1 MKPDFFEALKDKLM
15 KSPTRKVDQ
24 FILKKAS
31 DHFEL
36 QQRST
41 IPWWTIFTGTT
52 VAVIALVVWLQ
63 VSENKKSNAM
73 LAESPEM
80 LKVMDD
86 VELLVEVSKYSDEE
100 WKIVMNGDS

>member
-1 MKPDFFEALKDKLM
+1 MAI
-15 KSPTRKVDQ
+15 V
-24 FILKKAS
+24 
-31 DHFEL
+31 
-36 QQRST
+36 
-41 IPWWTIFTGTT
+41 
-52 VAVIALVVWLQ
+52 ALVIWLQ

-73 LAESPEM
+73 LSESPEM